1 MKKILP
7 LTLFALLA
15 IAAIWPHERQLKRVI
30 RKLWPG
36 LEVQWEEIEHPAFR
50 PASPQEGQMPTTEP
64 SAQRRTS
71 PPNSLN
77 GTPDRLYRLSHA
89 DTLLGWLL
97 IRKSAACHLGGC
109 FEGRTEKGVAYE
121 EFTYAVFLDPDR
133 RIKRILIL
141 EMESDYGYQIS
152 SKSWLRQMEGLR
164 GCELTY
170 GQQPDAISG
179 ATISARSLVED
190 LKNICYLLE

>member
-1 MKKILP
+1 MKKILL
-7 LTLFALLA
+7 LTLSALLT
-15 IAAIWPHERQLKRVI
+15 IAAVWPHERQLKRVI

-36 LEVQWEEIEHPAFR
+36 LEVKWEEIEHPAFR
-50 PASPQEGQMPTTEP
+50 PASLRGGQMPATAPPAGKQTP
-64 SAQRRTS
+64 
-71 PPNSLN
+71 PPNTLI

-109 FEGRTEKGVAYE
+109 FEGGTDKGVAYE

-133 RIKRILIL
+133 RIKRILML